1 MKSTNSEF
9 EEDPVIDR
17 TSGSPNRRGFLTG
30 VLALMSATAG
40 CAQQGSQN
48 PAQGDL
54 NTPTEGASPTSSPS
68 ETVRRPVSDDA
79 AWPAPGYDPQNR
91 NRNPTVSVSMPPE
104 LVRSVSVGGELSG
117 YQIAA
122 VEKQLF
128 FSVNQRESNDE
139 VIRVGPEQ
147 QTLSAAGSEDA
158 FADVVAGP
166 DGLLH
171 VGNHGV
177 TTIDT
182 TSGEVV
188 WSHGDGGNTRM
199 TPTSKTLYT
208 TGNLSVFAFDART
221 GELQWSV
228 RDLTQFEC
236 PPAVDRERVYAA
248 GVFGNIYAFD
258 RFTGEQQWTRQFTN
272 AGPFFA
278 PTLTDEL
285 VIVLQEDLSQCSV
298 FAYEKANGDL
308 RWQANLNDD
317 DLFGGSASLYDSTVI
332 VSTRSGTNSTR
343 AFDVQSGEEV
353 WRSDDTV
360 RWYGLLCEQVYVGV
374 GQQGVEE
381 SSIVGVSAKEGD
393 QRWELTVSGDVMT
406 LFAAYDALGAIT
418 YDGQVH
424 ILSTSTSPLGG

>member
-1 MKSTNSEF
+1 MKNTDSRFDEY
-9 EEDPVIDR
+9 PVTDC
-17 TSGSPNRRGFLTG
+17 TFGLSNRRKFLMG
-30 VLALMSATAG
+30 VLGLLSATAG
-40 CAQQGSQN
+40 CAQQESQN
-48 PAQGDL
+48 STDGES
-54 NTPTEGASPTSSPS
+54 NTTTSESSTASDPS
-68 ETVRRPVSDDA
+68 ETVSRPVSDDA

-91 NRNPTVSVSMPPE
+91 NRNPTVSVSTPPE
-104 LVRSVSVGGELSG
+104 LVRSVSVSGELSG
-117 YQIAA
+117 YQIAT

-128 FSVNQRESNDE
+128 FSVNQRGSNDE
-139 VIRVGPEQ
+139 VIRVGAEQ
-147 QTLSAAGSEDA
+147 QTLSVAGSQDA

-171 VGNHGV
+171 VGNLGV

-182 TSGEVV
+182 TNGEVV
-188 WSHGDGGNTRM
+188 WRQSDGGNTRM
-199 TPTSKTLYT
+199 TPTLKTLYT
-208 TGNLSVFAFDART
+208 TGNQSVFAFDART

-236 PPAVDRERVYAA
+236 PPAVDSERVYVA
-248 GVFGNIYAFD
+248 GAFGKIYAFD
-258 RFTGEQQWTRQFTN
+258 RFTGERQWTRQFTN
-272 AGPFFA
+272 AGTFFA

-285 VIVLQEDLSQCSV
+285 LIVLQMEGTV
-298 FAYEKANGDL
+298 FAYDKSNGDL
-308 RWQANLNDD
+308 RWRANLSG

-374 GQQGVEE
+374 GQRGAKE
-381 SSIVGVSAKEGD
+381 SSIVGISAKEGD
-393 QRWELTVSGDVMT
+393 PRWELTVSGDVMA

-418 YDGQVH
+418 YGGQVH
-424 ILSTSTSPLGG
+424 ILSTSTSPLG